1 MKIYESLFE
10 SSFRIYLLVIIFLCN
25 LCFFFYSLFSES
37 QFKKNPKTTKHTKCY
52 VNFSLYAPLLRYT
65 STEAYKHLLE
75 QFPLLSLSLLKKL
88 NKDGMEPQVLLNQGK
103 IRVVV
108 YLLLDKRYLQ
118 KNAQYQIG

>member
-1 MKIYESLFE
+1 M
-10 SSFRIYLLVIIFLCN
+10 
-25 LCFFFYSLFSES
+25 
-37 QFKKNPKTTKHTKCY
+37 
-52 VNFSLYAPLLRYT
+52 LRYT
-65 STEAYKHLLE
+65 STEDYKHLLE